1 MISPD
6 KILAV
11 AGAEVRALL
20 RSKAFL
26 VSVCIVPL
34 LTLTMNLLQ
43 RRIAGHA
50 DPAPRELAVID
61 PGGRFFP
68 AIALAAQTRNAA
80 LDAAGAA
87 TPRFLPHLVT
97 ASDALP
103 ELRLQLS
110 DDIRKGTLFA
120 FVEIPN
126 EPDRQ
131 PLRYHSDHPAYDDL
145 REWLEKTVDDAQRT
159 EHYRAAKLDP
169 ALVDALSRHVK
180 ADSLGLYERNL
191 GGKQATAAK
200 QDVLRAVFIPMVP
213 AFMLFFFVVLS
224 TPQLMHAVL
233 TEKMSR
239 ISEVLLGSVSPFEL
253 MAGKLLGSLAVSL
266 LLVSVYAISAVSA
279 AARLGLASAIPLSLI
294 GWFVCFLLLALL
306 LYGAAFV
313 AIGSACTDVKDAQN
327 LMLPIMLPLTVPLM
341 LSASVVESPSSSLA
355 VGLSMFP
362 LSAPIVMLL
371 RVGLHPTPPLWQVV
385 LSALLTLATTVGC
398 VWAAGRIFR
407 IGLLSQGKSASF
419 RQMARWIFTR

>member
-1 MISPD
+1 MIATD

-26 VSVCIVPL
+26 VSVCIVPF

-43 RRIAGHA
+43 RRLIGHA
-50 DPAPRELAVID
+50 DPTPRELAVVD
-61 PGGRFFP
+61 PGNRYWGT
-68 AIALAAQTRNAA
+68 LVEAAQKRNAK
-80 LDAAGAA
+80 LDAAHAA
-87 TPRFLPHLVT
+87 TPRFILRPVDPAEPLE
-97 ASDALP
+97 A
-103 ELRLQLS
+103 LRLRLS
-110 DDIRKGTLFA
+110 DEVRRGALFA
-120 FVEIPN
+120 FVEIPS
-126 EPDRQ
+126 EPDLE

-145 REWLEKTVDDAQRT
+145 REWLEKTVDDAQRA
-159 EHYRAAKLDP
+159 ERYRVAKLDP
-169 ALVDALSRHVK
+169 TLIAALSRHVK
-180 ADSLGLYERNL
+180 ADSLGLYQRQTTGEHA
-191 GGKQATAAK
+191 KADK
-200 QDVLRAVFIPMVP
+200 QDVLRAVIVPMVP

-253 MAGKLLGSLAVSL
+253 MAGKLIGSLTVSL
-266 LLVSVYAISAVSA
+266 LLVAVYAVSAVSA
-279 AARLGLASAIPLSLI
+279 AARIGLASAIPPSLL

-306 LYGAAFV
+306 LYGAAFI

-341 LSASVVESPSSSLA
+341 LSAAVVESPSSSLA
-355 VGLSMFP
+355 VALSMFP

-371 RVGLHPTPPLWQVV
+371 RVGLHPSPPLWQVIV
-385 LSALLTLATTVGC
+385 SALSTLATTVGC
-398 VWAAGRIFR
+398 IWAAGRIFR

-419 RQMARWIFTR
+419 RQMARWILTR

>member
-1 MISPD
+1 MISLD
-6 KILAV
+6 KIFAI

-34 LTLTMNLLQ
+34 LSLTMNLLQ

-50 DPAPRELAVID
+50 DPAPRQLAVID

-68 AIALAAQTRNAA
+68 AIALAAQSRNAA
-80 LDAAGAA
+80 LDAAGAT

-97 ASDALP
+97 APGSLAAV
-103 ELRLQLS
+103 RLQLS
-110 DDIRKGTLFA
+110 DDIRNGSLFA

-126 EPDRQ
+126 EPDRE

-145 REWLEKTVDDAQRT
+145 REWLEKTVDEAQRA

-180 ADSLGLYERNL
+180 ADSLGLYERNA

-200 QDVLRAVFIPMVP
+200 QDVMRAVLIPMVP

-253 MAGKLLGSLAVSL
+253 MAGKLLGSLTVSL
-266 LLVSVYAISAVSA
+266 LLVSVYAVTAVAA

-294 GWFVCFLLLALL
+294 GWFVCFLLL
-306 LYGAAFV
+306 
-313 AIGSACTDVKDAQN
+313 
-327 LMLPIMLPLTVPLM
+327 
-341 LSASVVESPSSSLA
+341 
-355 VGLSMFP
+355 
-362 LSAPIVMLL
+362 
-371 RVGLHPTPPLWQVV
+371 
-385 LSALLTLATTVGC
+385 
-398 VWAAGRIFR
+398 
-407 IGLLSQGKSASF
+407 
-419 RQMARWIFTR
+419 

>member
-1 MISPD
+1 MISLD
-6 KILAV
+6 KIFAV

-34 LTLTMNLLQ
+34 LSLTMNLLQ

-50 DPAPRELAVID
+50 DPTPRELAVID

-68 AIALAAQTRNAA
+68 AIALAAQSRNAA
-80 LDAAGAA
+80 LDAAGAT

-97 ASDALP
+97 APDSLAA
-103 ELRLQLS
+103 LRLQLS
-110 DDIRKGTLFA
+110 DDIRHGSLFA

-126 EPDRQ
+126 EPDRE

-145 REWLEKTVDDAQRT
+145 REWLEKTVDEAQRA
-159 EHYRAAKLDP
+159 EHYRAAKLEP

-180 ADSLGLYERNL
+180 ADSLGLYERSV
-191 GGKQATAAK
+191 GGKAATAAK
-200 QDVLRAVFIPMVP
+200 QDVMRAVLIPMVP

-253 MAGKLLGSLAVSL
+253 MAGKLLGSLTVSL
-266 LLVSVYAISAVSA
+266 LLVSVYAVTAVA
-279 AARLGLASAIPLSLI
+279 AVTRLGLASAIPLSLI

-327 LMLPIMLPLTVPLM
+327 LMLPVMLPLTVPLM
-341 LSASVVESPSSSLA
+341 LSATVVESPSSSLA

>member
-1 MISPD
+1 VIAVD

-11 AGAEVRALL
+11 AGAEIRALL

-26 VSVCIVPL
+26 VSVCIVPM
-34 LTLTMNLLQ
+34 LTITVNLLQ
-43 RRIAGHA
+43 RRMAGRA
-50 DPAPRELAVID
+50 DPTPREFAVID
-61 PGGRFFP
+61 PGDRYFA
-68 AIALAAQTRNAA
+68 AIVQAAQARNAA
-80 LDAAGAA
+80 LDSARAA
-87 TPRFLPHLVT
+87 TPRFIPRPVNPAESLEP
-97 ASDALP
+97 
-103 ELRLQLS
+103 LRLALS
-110 DDIRKGTLFA
+110 DQIRQGSLFA
-120 FVEIPN
+120 FVEIQG
-126 EPDRQ
+126 EPDRE

-145 REWLEKTVDDAQRT
+145 REWLEKVVDDAQRA
-159 EHYRAAKLDP
+159 ERYRMARLDP

-180 ADSLGLYERNL
+180 ADSLGLYQRRAT
-191 GGKQATAAK
+191 GQQATAAK
-200 QDVLRAVFIPMVP
+200 QDVMRAVFVPMVP

-253 MAGKLLGSLAVSL
+253 MAGKLLGSLTVSL
-266 LLVSVYAISAVSA
+266 LLVSVYAVSAVSA
-279 AARLGLASAIPLSLI
+279 AARIGLASAIPLSLL

-306 LYGAAFV
+306 LYGSAFV

-341 LSASVVESPSSSLA
+341 LSAAVVESPSSSLA
-355 VGLSMFP
+355 VALSLFP

-371 RVGLHPTPPLWQVV
+371 RVGLHPSPPLWQVV

-398 VWAAGRIFR
+398 IWAAGRIFR

>member
-1 MISPD
+1 MISID
-6 KILAV
+6 KIFAV

-68 AIALAAQTRNAA
+68 AIAMAAQARNAA
-80 LDAAGAA
+80 LDRSGAA
-87 TPRFLPHLVT
+87 TPRFVPRLMTSSEPLATV
-97 ASDALP
+97 
-103 ELRLQLS
+103 RLQLS
-110 DDIRKGTLFA
+110 DEIRRGALFA

-126 EPDRQ
+126 EPDRE

-145 REWLEKTVDDAQRT
+145 REWLEKTVDDAQRA

-180 ADSLGLYERNL
+180 ADSLGLYERNAT
-191 GGKQATAAK
+191 GKQATAAK
-200 QDVLRAVFIPMVP
+200 QDVLRAVLIPMVP

-253 MAGKLLGSLAVSL
+253 MAGKLIGSLTVSL
-266 LLVSVYAISAVSA
+266 LLVAVYAVSAVSA

-385 LSALLTLATTVGC
+385 LSAVMTLATTVGC

-407 IGLLSQGKSASF
+407 VGLLSQGKSATF